1 MEPASPTS
9 APRAGTAV
17 ADPPRTPSLLRL
29 VAFLCVYF
37 LFQPFAFLVPNAMGL
52 VAAVWPAAGV
62 ALAALLLS
70 SRRDWPALLA
80 LFFVA
85 GIGANLTIGRP
96 WPACVGFM
104 VANLC
109 ETASAALLMTKWC
122 GTTIRFRRLKDM
134 LSLLAA
140 ATLLNVLISFIGAGT
155 ATIWSRC
162 NFWLFYRTWWIAHGL
177 GLLLLT
183 PAIVVWATGWKVL
196 LEPPRRR
203 LIERVVLLAITIA
216 TGMLVFH
223 PALLYLPIPIGP
235 YVLFAMV
242 VWSGTRFGPLA
253 TSTLVLILAPM
264 AIGLEVMGVG
274 RSPWGITDPASRVF
288 STQLFFGV
296 LATTGMVLASGLA
309 EQQHAQK
316 KLRESEFRYRNL
328 FNGMMEGFALCEMR
342 YKDGKAVD
350 FKYLQVNEAFQK
362 LTGLADVAGK
372 WVSEVIPGL
381 RESNPG
387 LLEVY
392 GRVASTGKPER
403 FEEYLAT
410 ARPDRNGSGARP
422 NAKGIFAK
430 HIAHP
435 HLGVGSIRA
444 TPATQGWFLRRSRN
458 DREQTAHR
466 RGADHVIRPRH
477 QRAQAGR

>member
-1 MEPASPTS
+1 
-9 APRAGTAV
+9 
-17 ADPPRTPSLLRL
+17 
-29 VAFLCVYF
+29 
-37 LFQPFAFLVPNAMGL
+37 
-52 VAAVWPAAGV
+52 
-62 ALAALLLS
+62 
-70 SRRDWPALLA
+70 
-80 LFFVA
+80 
-85 GIGANLTIGRP
+85 
-96 WPACVGFM
+96 
-104 VANLC
+104 
-109 ETASAALLMTKWC
+109 
-122 GTTIRFRRLKDM
+122 
-134 LSLLAA
+134 
-140 ATLLNVLISFIGAGT
+140 
-155 ATIWSRC
+155 
-162 NFWLFYRTWWIAHGL
+162 
-177 GLLLLT
+177 
-183 PAIVVWATGWKVL
+183 
-196 LEPPRRR
+196 
-203 LIERVVLLAITIA
+203 
-216 TGMLVFH
+216 
-223 PALLYLPIPIGP
+223 
-235 YVLFAMV
+235 
-242 VWSGTRFGPLA
+242 
-253 TSTLVLILAPM
+253 
-264 AIGLEVMGVG
+264 
-274 RSPWGITDPASRVF
+274 VF